1 MTTTTATTGASLTAR
16 LDKAQRSLVREVTR
30 QYADPAY
37 QNRVHA
43 LAARYASPRDVPDEL
58 IAPTLPRP
66 LEGPAPAGLLDA
78 LGTIVCELG
87 FSLAYLPGLHRVED
101 GLSTDGVTV
110 HDTSSVVIRADMS
123 EAAQAHALAHELAH
137 VLGIGDD
144 HGEDDWALVE
154 VEAESFSYVVCTA
167 AGMPAVHRYTALF
180 CCNYM
185 GHGANCRAVIRTAAD
200 KVREPAGIVLGML
213 EAYRSRDD
221 AEPA

>member
-1 MTTTTATTGASLTAR
+1 MTAATTGASLTSR
-16 LDKAQRSLVREVTR
+16 LDRAQRSLVREVTR
-30 QYADPAY
+30 QYADVAY
-37 QNRVHA
+37 RNRMHFM
-43 LAARYASPRDVPDEL
+43 AAHYASPQDTPDEL
-58 IAPTLPRP
+58 YAPVRPRQ
-66 LEGPAPAGLLDA
+66 LEGPAPAGLLGA
-78 LGTIVCELG
+78 LEEITEELG
-87 FSLAYLPGLHRVED
+87 FYLSYVPGLHRAED
-101 GLSTDGVTV
+101 GLGADGVTI

-137 VLGIGDD
+137 VLGIGND